1 LQEQNAET
9 MATYS
14 ITIDEK
20 SSKGKNL
27 LNFLK
32 TLDDVI
38 TIVPTKEENHTI
50 TRSEF
55 LNDMKQSLHQAKTN
69 QTKPLKN
76 LINGK

>member
-1 LQEQNAET
+1 

-14 ITIDEK
+14 IKINEK

-32 TLDDVI
+32 TLDDVV
-38 TIVPTKEENHTI
+38 TIVPVKDERSKI
-50 TRSEF
+50 DRSEF
-55 LNDMKQSLHQAKTN
+55 LNDLKQSIHEAKTN
-69 QTKPLKN
+69 QTKPLKQ